1 MQIDLETLREEH
13 VDDVMA
19 TARDVVASESTGSES
34 TGNSPLLEMC
44 DYHLET
50 GGKRLRAI
58 LPLAVAEALET
69 PPRKLYP
76 FAAACELLHN
86 ATLIHDDLQ
95 DGDELRRGE
104 PAVWREYGTEHAINL
119 GDALLYWPLLALQR
133 LEVSDS
139 LHRQCIARFARQ
151 MIAVI
156 DGQQREFELREAN
169 RPSRDDYLRMV
180 EGKTAALFALTAA
193 GAAELAGASDR
204 RVDALESAATHLGI
218 LFQIQDDVLDLYGD
232 KGRGECGGDI
242 REGKISVLVVDF
254 LERAPSNRARR
265 LLQVLRT
272 DREEVSSAEIDEVS
286 EMFRRNG
293 SLEAAL
299 DRIEARQKAAVELP
313 GLADHARLRGLVSN
327 LAELFID
334 PIEHLF

>member
-13 VDDVMA
+13 VEEVMA
-19 TARDVVASESTGSES
+19 TARTVVASEPASSES
-34 TGNSPLLEMC
+34 TGDSRLLEMC

-86 ATLIHDDLQ
+86 ATLVHDDLQ
-95 DGDELRRGE
+95 DGDELRRG
-104 PAVWREYGTEHAINL
+104 ALSVWREFGAEDAINL
-119 GDALLYWPLLALQR
+119 GDAMLYWPLLALQR

-139 LHRQCIARFARQ
+139 LHRRCVGRFVRQ
-151 MIAVI
+151 TLAVI
-156 DGQQREFELREAN
+156 DGQQHEFELREAD
-169 RPSRDDYLRMV
+169 RPSREDYLRMV
-180 EGKTAALFALTAA
+180 EGKTASLFTLTAA
-193 GAAELAGASDR
+193 GAAELVGASAR

-232 KGRGECGGDI
+232 KGRGERGGDI

-254 LERAPSNRARR
+254 IERAPSKKGRR
-265 LLQVLRT
+265 LRRLLRT
-272 DREEVSSAEIDEVS
+272 DREEVSSADVDEVA
-286 EMFRRNG
+286 EMFRRTG

-299 DRIEARQKAAVELP
+299 DRIEARRKAAVETS
-313 GLADHARLRGLVSN
+313 GLADHAPLRGLVSN
-327 LAELFID
+327 LAELFTA
-334 PIEHLF
+334 PIEHLS